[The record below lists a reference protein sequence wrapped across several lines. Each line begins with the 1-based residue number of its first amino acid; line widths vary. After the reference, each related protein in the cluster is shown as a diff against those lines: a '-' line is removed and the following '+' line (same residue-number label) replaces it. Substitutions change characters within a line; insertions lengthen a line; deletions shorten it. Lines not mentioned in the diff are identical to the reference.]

1 MTELEKQLS
10 KALQSL
16 SAQYER
22 EQSSAAGRIAGLSR
36 QVTTLREQVEQLQAH
51 VNDLAAD
58 YSKLA
63 ADYRRIAN
71 ALEKLSK
78 R

>member
-1 MTELEKQLS
+1 MTALERQLAE
-10 KALQSL
+10 ALQEL

-22 EQSSAAGRIAGLSR
+22 EQRNAGERIAGLSR
-36 QVTTLREQVEQLQAH
+36 QVTTLREQVEQLRGH
-51 VNDLAAD
+51 VSDLAAD

-71 ALEKLSK
+71 ALSK
-78 R
+78 RSHR